1 MNLPPVVYSLKFWEA
16 IALIIAVVLVAG
28 DVANPE
34 TVALVLGAI
43 LAVLRLIGINPS
55 VLGLRD

>member
-16 IALIIAVVLVAG
+16 VALIVAVVLVGG
-28 DVANPE
+28 DVADPE
-34 TVALVLGAI
+34 TVALILGAI

-55 VLGLRD
+55 VVGMRD